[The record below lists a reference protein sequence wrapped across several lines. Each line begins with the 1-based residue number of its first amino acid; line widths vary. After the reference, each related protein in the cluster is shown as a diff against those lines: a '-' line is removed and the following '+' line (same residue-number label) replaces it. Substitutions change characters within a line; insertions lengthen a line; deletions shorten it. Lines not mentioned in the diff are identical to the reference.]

1 VTARV
6 PAKVNLQLSVGP
18 PGADGYHDLVTVFH
32 ALALFDEV
40 TVTSANT
47 DSVVVTGEGARS
59 VPLGPDNLAAR
70 AVAALVD
77 AVGPGVR
84 DSPGLAIEIRK
95 RIPVAAGLA
104 GGSADAAGALVACN
118 ELWGTGLSHQE
129 LSEVAARVGSDVG
142 FALLGGTAVGLGR
155 GDRVTPALAAGT
167 YHWVLAFADGQLS
180 TPAVY
185 AACDRL
191 RARAAGP
198 GPAGSAGSAG
208 KPASGG
214 RAAPDGKPASGGR
227 PAPGST
233 ADPGGRAA
241 PGVTPASAGRP
252 ASGGKAPGGKP
263 APGGRPGTVGPPQLD
278 TALMAALRSGDPAA
292 LGPLLSNDLQPAAVS
307 LLPRLRQTLAAGR
320 EYGALGGIVSGSGP
334 TCAFLARDGAHA
346 RDLAVALAGAGVCR
360 TVASVTGPAPGA
372 TVISV
377 PADGRPGGLP
387 GGSEAGRPAGRP

>member
-40 TVTSANT
+40 TVTSAST

-84 DSPGLAIEIRK
+84 DSPGLAIEITK

-185 AACDRL
+185 EACDRL

-198 GPAGSAGSAG
+198 GPAGKAPSGGRAAPGGKAASGGRPASGSAAAGSGARA
-208 KPASGG
+208 ASGG
-214 RAAPDGKPASGGR
+214 RAASGERTTSGGRTAAGGRPASGGR
-227 PAPGST
+227 PDS
-233 ADPGGRAA
+233 
-241 PGVTPASAGRP
+241 
-252 ASGGKAPGGKP
+252 
-263 APGGRPGTVGPPQLD
+263 VGPPQLD
-278 TALMAALRSGDPAA
+278 TALMAALRSGDPAV

-372 TVISV
+372 SVISV

-387 GGSEAGRPAGRP
+387 GGSEAGRPVGRP